1 MKKILIAFA
10 LTYSFSL
17 FITNGAKAQT
27 SDRAEV
33 AKLNL
38 EPAANLSSKPVPSE
52 NLSPVSDKT
61 IKNFKKTVKF
71 SANERWFKCDDGAS
85 LVKYEDQKGIR
96 CRSDFDKKGNWT
108 ATTRYYSEK
117 QLPKDVRAQVK
128 SVYYDFTITT
138 VEEITFANH
147 LVYII
152 HMSDETTWLNIRI
165 CDGEMDEFQRFAKAR
180 P

>member
-10 LTYSFSL
+10 LTYSLTF
-17 FITNGAKAQT
+17 FIPNSAKAQT

-33 AKLNL
+33 ARLSI
-38 EPAANLSSKPVPSE
+38 EPAANLSSKPVFAD
-52 NLSPVSDKT
+52 NLNPVSDKT
-61 IKNFKKTVKF
+61 FKSFKKAVKF
-71 SANERWFKCDDGAS
+71 SVNERWFKSDDGGS

-117 QLPKDVRAQVK
+117 ELPKEVRSQVK
-128 SVYYDFTITT
+128 SVYYDYTITT
-138 VEEITFANH
+138 IEEITFSNH

-152 HMSDETTWLNIRI
+152 HMHDETTWLNIRI
-165 CDGEMDEFQRFAKAR
+165 CDGEMDEFQKFAKAR

>member
-10 LTYSFSL
+10 LTYSLSL
-17 FITNGAKAQT
+17 FITNSTEAQT

-33 AKLNL
+33 ATLSIEK
-38 EPAANLSSKPVPSE
+38 AANTSKPVSAE

-71 SANERWFKCDDGAS
+71 ASNERWFKCDGGGS

-117 QLPKDVRAQVK
+117 ELPKEVRAQVK
-128 SVYYDFTITT
+128 SVYYDFVITT
-138 VEEITFANH
+138 VEEITFPNH

-152 HMSDETTWLNIRI
+152 HMNDETTWLNIRI
-165 CDGEMDEFQRFAKAR
+165 SDGEMDEYQKFAKGK